1 MTNKPSYEELEN
13 QIAEL
18 QKQNELLRL
27 NASIKNDEKNNVIK
41 TTGIVQDITESKNM
55 EEALLKEKNRAQH
68 YWDIAGSMLLAID
81 ANGKVS
87 HVNEK
92 GCEILEYNEKDI
104 IGKDWIDNFL
114 PERMREDVKAIF
126 NGIMSGEIKRL
137 EHVEGFVILSKSG
150 KEKLMSWHNSLIRDE
165 HGKIIGTLSS
175 GEDITERKQAEEKLE
190 SRNKEY
196 EILNR
201 ILLDTNLKL
210 KKAKEK
216 AEESENKFSKAFH
229 LSPIVI
235 GISSMKTGRY
245 VDVNE
250 SFSRVVGYSR
260 EDAIG
265 KTATDLDFWVNVGG
279 RDKMVAMLK
288 EKGHI
293 SNLELPLKHKNGHQ
307 IDLLWSSEIIT
318 YKEEKH
324 ILATAIDITERKQAE
339 LALKESEEKHRLI
352 FESFQDIYYRANNKG
367 IITELSPS
375 VLQISGFRPDEL
387 IGKPVTNVYQD
398 PVDRM
403 NLLEALKVSGK
414 VTDYELKL
422 LTKDKKVKIGSLCS
436 HVIVGQDGEIKGIE
450 GVIRDITERKQAEEA
465 LKESEEHFK
474 TLFNNIS
481 DSVFYQDLKTGRVI
495 TVNES
500 ARKLY
505 GYSEREFLG
514 IEISQLEA
522 IDDEETIKN
531 RIKTLVEEGVI
542 IFETVHKTKKG
553 DLLPIEAKTNII
565 NDKTFIS
572 VTRDIT
578 ARKNA
583 EQTLKE
589 SEAKLKILHEQLNAT
604 LNALPDLLFEIDKE
618 TIIYDY
624 RASNSDLLFLPPSEF
639 LGKAMKEI
647 LPKEASEKILFAIEK
662 AAEYGKY
669 SGIEYSLQLQN
680 GIHWFDISIA
690 EKKHLN
696 YNRYILLVRNITD
709 RKNAEQALEENEA
722 QLRELN
728 ATKDKFFSII
738 AHDLK
743 SPFSGILG
751 FSKLLIEKIQ
761 KKDYEAIEKYAGII
775 QSSSQRAMDL
785 LMNLMQWSQSQTGK
799 MEFNPGQVDIV
810 ELVNTITKL
819 FTDSAI
825 QKSITISKKLPDNIQ
840 VSGDID
846 MISTILRNLISNAIK
861 FTHPGGTITISAE
874 QQKNELMICVS
885 DKGVGI
891 QKENINKL
899 FLIEESISTPGTQ
912 KEKGTGL
919 GLILCKEFV
928 EKHGGKIWVESEL
941 GKGSNFKF
949 TLPLS

>member
-522 IDDEETIKN
+522 IDDE
-531 RIKTLVEEGVI
+531 
-542 IFETVHKTKKG
+542 
-553 DLLPIEAKTNII
+553 
-565 NDKTFIS
+565 
-572 VTRDIT
+572 
-578 ARKNA
+578 
-583 EQTLKE
+583 
-589 SEAKLKILHEQLNAT
+589 
-604 LNALPDLLFEIDKE
+604 
-618 TIIYDY
+618 
-624 RASNSDLLFLPPSEF
+624 
-639 LGKAMKEI
+639 
-647 LPKEASEKILFAIEK
+647 
-662 AAEYGKY
+662 
-669 SGIEYSLQLQN
+669 
-680 GIHWFDISIA
+680 
-690 EKKHLN
+690 
-696 YNRYILLVRNITD
+696 
-709 RKNAEQALEENEA
+709 
-722 QLRELN
+722 
-728 ATKDKFFSII
+728 
-738 AHDLK
+738 
-743 SPFSGILG
+743 
-751 FSKLLIEKIQ
+751 
-761 KKDYEAIEKYAGII
+761 
-775 QSSSQRAMDL
+775 
-785 LMNLMQWSQSQTGK
+785 
-799 MEFNPGQVDIV
+799 
-810 ELVNTITKL
+810 
-819 FTDSAI
+819 
-825 QKSITISKKLPDNIQ
+825 
-840 VSGDID
+840 
-846 MISTILRNLISNAIK
+846 
-861 FTHPGGTITISAE
+861 
-874 QQKNELMICVS
+874 
-885 DKGVGI
+885 
-891 QKENINKL
+891 
-899 FLIEESISTPGTQ
+899 
-912 KEKGTGL
+912 
-919 GLILCKEFV
+919 
-928 EKHGGKIWVESEL
+928 
-941 GKGSNFKF
+941 
-949 TLPLS
+949 